1 MVKLYVLAGV
11 VAVAALTVAWLAYR
25 TGSPLLG
32 NLVFLLIA
40 AQLAIGI
47 CAALLRQRLKARQG
61 LRQGQNPPRT
71 GPSDPP

>member
-32 NLVFLLIA
+32 NMVFLLIA
-40 AQLAIGI
+40 AQLAIAI
-47 CAALLRQRLKARQG
+47 YAALLRRRLKARQG
-61 LRQGQNPPRT
+61 FRQGQE
-71 GPSDPP
+71 GP

>member
-11 VAVAALTVAWLAYR
+11 VAVVGLTVAWLAYR

-40 AQLAIGI
+40 VQLAIGI
-47 CAALLRQRLKARQG
+47 CAALLRRRLKVRQG
-61 LRQGQNPPRT
+61 FRQGQE
-71 GPSDPP
+71 GP

>member
-40 AQLAIGI
+40 AQLAIAI
-47 CAALLRQRLKARQG
+47 YAALLRRRVKARQG
-61 LRQGQNPPRT
+61 LRQRQE
-71 GPSDPP
+71 DP